1 MKILLNWR
9 YYVMAAMMAAGALLV
24 FGAGGD
30 FANGTGLAA
39 EMLTRAAL
47 AASGFAVLY
56 VMHRLTSKWERDGE
70 IPEFTNQKYN

>member
-30 FANGTGLAA
+30 FVAGIGLIA
-39 EMLTRAAL
+39 EMLTRAIF
-47 AASGFAVLY
+47 AAVGFAILY
-56 VMHRLTSKWERDGE
+56 VLHLLTSRWERDGK

>member
-9 YYVMAAMMAAGALLV
+9 YYIMAAMMAAGALLV

-30 FANGTGLAA
+30 FTVGTSLAA
-39 EMLTRAAL
+39 EMFTRTAL
-47 AASGFAVLY
+47 AAVGFAVFY
-56 VMHRLTSKWERDGE
+56 VMHRLTARWERDGE